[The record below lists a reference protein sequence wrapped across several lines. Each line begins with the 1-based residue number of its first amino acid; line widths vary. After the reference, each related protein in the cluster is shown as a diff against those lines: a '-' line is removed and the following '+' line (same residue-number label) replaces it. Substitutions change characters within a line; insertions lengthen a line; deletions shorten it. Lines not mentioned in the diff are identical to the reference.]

1 MTVGEMS
8 PHPSALPLLTPGM
21 FLRTLRAKR
30 SCTRRRVTVFS
41 MSLRTSVH
49 TGVAIRFPRREAWQ
63 VGCCL
68 GKFVTL
74 SRIRL
79 RRCFLLC
86 ATAGEADCPVAPLLA
101 MTCRNMQLPAVATA
115 WCHGK
120 FVTPYVCAL
129 SAAILLCPTAGEA
142 DCHVAPLLAM
152 TCCNMHLP
160 AWQGRFPSGKFVALF
175 RIPQASPPLQ
185 PRTPTRLQHVIANQ
199 CAHWCGNPRPRR
211 ETWQIGATSG
221 KSAAP
226 LVFARSTT
234 FCCALPQG
242 VRIVPSLRSSQ

>member
-41 MSLRTSVH
+41 MSLRTSAH

-68 GKFVTL
+68 GKFVAL

-86 ATAGEADCPVAPLLA
+86 ATAGVTDCHVAPLLA

-142 DCHVAPLLAM
+142 DCPVASLLAM
-152 TCCNMHLP
+152 TGRNLSACAQARGSGPLAGQKRGRLLVEAAPRALSTARAPGTAPRAIPGPIP
-160 AWQGRFPSGKFVALF
+160 AAGGPGHRH
-175 RIPQASPPLQ
+175 SPPRQRESARQWGCRDLC
-185 PRTPTRLQHVIANQ
+185 PWIRRLLS
-199 CAHWCGNPRPRR
+199 RR
-211 ETWQIGATSG
+211 WRRG
-221 KSAAP
+221 
-226 LVFARSTT
+226 
-234 FCCALPQG
+234 
-242 VRIVPSLRSSQ
+242 